1 MGSHIG
7 CLYCLYCGDDLWR
20 SDPINYLFDNFSF
33 YVGNNVGVEEDE
45 PKRFVDM
52 QQARKMFTNIQ
63 DLIQEVNFIH
73 SEKMLEIANQMVELK
88 MFLFPDSFKT
98 VNVSMGDLMGMME
111 KSYGNLQNV
120 PAQPLR
126 MTRDGPKCIQ
136 ADGEESNSSNE
147 EGRAD

>member
-1 MGSHIG
+1 M
-7 CLYCLYCGDDLWR
+7 
-20 SDPINYLFDNFSF
+20 
-33 YVGNNVGVEEDE
+33 GVEENE
-45 PKRFVDM
+45 SERSIDM
-52 QQARKMFTNIQ
+52 VQARKMFTGIQ

-126 MTRDGPKCIQ
+126 MMRDGPKCIQ
-136 ADGEESNSSNE
+136 TDGEKPNSSNE